1 MTLGRLA
8 LAWIVVAAWFEIAA
22 YVTHHIV
29 AKLVIPPGATVY
41 AGIPFHLI
49 KRRAVE
55 AALVSLI
62 ASLWFDSIG
71 SGESWLLFLLIG
83 ALVTSPAWFV
93 RALDPIPT
101 RAIVADTVCNLLR
114 YVVAGAL
121 LAWRLS

>member
-8 LAWIVVAAWFEIAA
+8 LAWLVVAIWFEIAA
-22 YVTHHIV
+22 YVTHYIV
-29 AKLVIPPGATVY
+29 TKLVIPPDAPVY
-41 AGIPFHLI
+41 TGIPTHLV

-83 ALVTSPAWFV
+83 ALVTSPAWF
-93 RALDPIPT
+93 LSGPDPIPK
-101 RAIVADTVCNLLR
+101 RAIVADTICNLLR

>member
-22 YVTHHIV
+22 YVTHYIV

-41 AGIPFHLI
+41 TGIPFHLI

-62 ASLWFDSIG
+62 ASLWFDSLG
-71 SGESWLLFLLIG
+71 SGEWWLVFTLVGVLATVPVQLLQTAG
-83 ALVTSPAWFV
+83 SERKWAFV
-93 RALDPIPT
+93 
-101 RAIVADTVCNLLR
+101 VAEGGELLR
-114 YVVAGAL
+114 YLGAGAL